1 MIIKLKV
8 FYDLQGQTS
17 RFMVWANGKQTSGLV
32 NLPFAEISS
41 LYLKKATEAWNW
53 YQRSHFTYGTHI
65 SVWNILSRKT
75 PLQIVS
81 MLLEIDFSLEQPKKL
96 CFIYIQTGFSGNLLQ
111 MVNNPEAHPD
121 VQYRVGGWG
130 EGSLHDPEIRGRA
143 GLKKI
148 FFQPFRPQFGLKI
161 SQPKCCWWYFL
172 FEWVRSSL
180 FHLEPGLVHF
190 TRLAWLNI

>member
-8 FYDLQGQTS
+8 VYHLQGQTS

-75 PLQIVS
+75 PFQIVS
-81 MLLEIDFSLEQPKKL
+81 MLPEINFPLEQPKKL
-96 CFIYIQTGFSGNLLQ
+96 CFIYIQTRFSGNLLQ
-111 MVNNPEAHPD
+111 MVNNLEVHPD
-121 VQYRVGGWG
+121 IQYRVGGWVG
-130 EGSLHDPEIRGRA
+130 GGQSSRPWDKREGRA
-143 GLKKI
+143 QKKFFSALQASVWSKNKPTQVLLMIFSFWMGLI
-148 FFQPFRPQFGLKI
+148 L
-161 SQPKCCWWYFL
+161 
-172 FEWVRSSL
+172 L
-180 FHLEPGLVHF
+180 FHLEPGLVNQSINHF
-190 TRLAWLNI
+190 I